1 MARITQ
7 EFARELD
14 KFGGIDFNACY
25 NCGSCTAVCPLA
37 EKDATFPRRLLRYA
51 ALGLE
56 KEIERSPEPW
66 LCYYCGDCSDSC
78 PRQAGPGE
86 IMMTLRRFLTSRYD
100 WTGISRKFYTSK
112 AWEIGALSFVSAVVV
127 FLFLFFLPF
136 TADPSTL
143 INADGGVMINSFV
156 EGMSPERFVRT
167 IELGD
172 WVMAA
177 FVSFFLISNIFN
189 MYLKIVVRGG
199 TKVPLRLYVTEAWNL
214 FYHFATQI
222 RFNKCT
228 DRSYWALHWLLMSG
242 YTAMFTMIVL
252 FLPWFQTE
260 RINPFL
266 HPQRLL
272 GYYATFGILFAI
284 IVWSVQRI
292 RKAGQ
297 IHAHTHKTDWIFL
310 IMLFMTTLT
319 GIAVHLLRIN
329 GIVRAT
335 YWVYLTHLAILVPM
349 LVIEVPFSKWSHLAY
364 RPVAVYFSNLVRRS
378 REAAGA

>member
-156 EGMSPERFVRT
+156 E
-167 IELGD
+167 
-172 WVMAA
+172 
-177 FVSFFLISNIFN
+177 
-189 MYLKIVVRGG
+189 
-199 TKVPLRLYVTEAWNL
+199 
-214 FYHFATQI
+214 
-222 RFNKCT
+222 
-228 DRSYWALHWLLMSG
+228 
-242 YTAMFTMIVL
+242 
-252 FLPWFQTE
+252 
-260 RINPFL
+260 
-266 HPQRLL
+266 
-272 GYYATFGILFAI
+272 
-284 IVWSVQRI
+284 
-292 RKAGQ
+292 
-297 IHAHTHKTDWIFL
+297 
-310 IMLFMTTLT
+310 
-319 GIAVHLLRIN
+319 
-329 GIVRAT
+329 
-335 YWVYLTHLAILVPM
+335 
-349 LVIEVPFSKWSHLAY
+349 
-364 RPVAVYFSNLVRRS
+364 
-378 REAAGA
+378 